1 MTRFSEWFWIYQIW
15 DISCFTHLKNCLVA
29 WSEQNMCWLPAPFP
43 QQRSYHEITAP
54 LLQFKCLRASRHIK
68 AVRKDTVKSK
78 ARAKIPLWDLQA
90 DQKSWSD
97 GCSND
102 DFHNAFSLGIL
113 RITLLLFGVFTTLF
127 EMAKNQL
134 ICLILSVMLLKRK
147 KETRFLI
154 HPQFLNLSSKLISL
168 CFVFIKSYKNACC

>member
-15 DISCFTHLKNCLVA
+15 DIWCFTHLKNCLVA

-43 QQRSYHEITAP
+43 QQRSYYEITAP

-68 AVRKDTVKSK
+68 AVRKDTVKPK

-102 DFHNAFSLGIL
+102 DFSLPFSFSFLFSFSCLFFGDFKNYFAPVWCFHNTVWDGKES
-113 RITLLLFGVFTTLF
+113 THLL
-127 EMAKNQL
+127 N
-134 ICLILSVMLLKRK
+134 S
-147 KETRFLI
+147 
-154 HPQFLNLSSKLISL
+154 
-168 CFVFIKSYKNACC
+168 